1 MKIYVFGSTGMLGR
15 YVSTY
20 LGNDHNSI
28 PSKFYEVRR
37 ITRNDLDITQVTESI
52 LEKFLRPKSDDIV
65 INCAGTVKPR
75 VDELGSM
82 NAILANSL
90 FPHRLSSFCEKFGI
104 KMIHITT
111 DCVFSGGKGNYSEND
126 IPDGSSFYS
135 MTKRCGE
142 IINKK
147 DLSIR
152 TSYIGPCLEN
162 KNEELFDWFMYQTGD
177 VDGFEFAIWN
187 GVTTLELAKVIEQV
201 IINNYSGLYHLGS
214 KKKISKLLLLTLI
227 KNQWGKVKTSIK
239 KVKGPEINR
248 SLIDSQKFFTILD
261 YETMFG
267 ELYSYMKYREDIYG
281 HYS

>member
-111 DCVFSGGKGNYSEND
+111 DCVFSGERGSYTEEDKHDVCDVYGRTKSLGE
-126 IPDGSSFYS
+126 PDNC
-135 MTKRCGE
+135 TV
-142 IINKK
+142 
-147 DLSIR
+147 IR
-152 TSYIGPCLEN
+152 TSIIG
-162 KNEELFDWFMYQTGD
+162 EEFNQTRSLIEWVKSRRD
-177 VDGFEFAIWN
+177 KDANGFTNHYWN
-187 GVTTLELAKVIEQV
+187 GVTCLQLSKIIGEMIDRNIFWNGVRNIYSPNSVNKYELLN
-201 IINNYSGLYHLGS
+201 IINKVYDLNIDISSVEAKDSIDRTLSSKYSL
-214 KKKISKLLLLTLI
+214 
-227 KNQWGKVKTSIK
+227 NF
-239 KVKGPEINR
+239 EIPA
-248 SLIDSQKFFTILD
+248 LEKQIEEMKKFF
-261 YETMFG
+261 G
-267 ELYSYMKYREDIYG
+267 N
-281 HYS
+281 